1 MEEVIAH
8 IVQPISWVDVAI
20 SVCSLVISAAAVV
33 ISLTT
38 YWSQKEHNKNSVR
51 PILNI
56 TFGDYENDLYIRVDN
71 NGVGPAIVA
80 GVTCTCCQFSEP
92 KSADSLIGLM
102 PYQAVMP
109 GIHGDISVDMTSF
122 TDFVE
127 NIAGRTIAPGDG
139 ITLLRIKGPT
149 RLQLWAFRNFL
160 RDCCVEVQYTDI
172 YDSKPW
178 TCKRSLEF
186 FGRTLGKAP
195 PQIQYFT
202 R

>member
-80 GVTCTCCQFSEP
+80 GVTCTCCHFSEP

-102 PYQAVMP
+102 PYP
-109 GIHGDISVDMTSF
+109 GRDAGNSRRYQRGH
-122 TDFVE
+122 DFFHRFCGE
-127 NIAGRTIAPGDG
+127 YCGQDHCARGRDNPFAHQGAHKIAIVGLSQFPEG
-139 ITLLRIKGPT
+139 LLRRGPIYGH
-149 RLQLWAFRNFL
+149 L
-160 RDCCVEVQYTDI
+160 RQ
-172 YDSKPW
+172 
-178 TCKRSLEF
+178 
-186 FGRTLGKAP
+186 
-195 PQIQYFT
+195 
-202 R
+202 

>member
-20 SVCSLVISAAAVV
+20 SVCSLVISAAAVA

-38 YWSQKEHNKNSVR
+38 YQSQKEHNKNSVR
-51 PILNI
+51 PILNVI
-56 TFGDYENDLYIRVDN
+56 FGDYENDLYIRVDN

-80 GVTCTCCQFSEP
+80 EVTCTCCQFSES

-102 PYQAVMP
+102 PYKAVMP
-109 GIHGDISVDMTSF
+109 GMNRDISVNMSAF

-127 NIAGRTIAPGDG
+127 DIVGRTIAPGG
-139 ITLLRIKGPT
+139 RITLLRIKGPT

-172 YDSKPW
+172 YSSKPW
-178 TCKRSLEF
+178 TCRRPLDF